1 MYQPASFPQVT
12 FSKILI
18 YRVKINQEPVIGSD
32 HFSDT
37 NVLADRLESLHH
49 PTAKLR
55 RRQIALDA
63 ATGGGQ
69 TVDLAK
75 PATTGATGAANTTA
89 TGDAGKDN
97 KAVDKGEQLATSLFE
112 GIIDMGAGLES
123 VTSLGSTTKEIVDDS
138 KKVAA
143 IIPKLKTL
151 TADLLSAAPQKTDD
165 LSKSVEQSNQAG
177 DAIAKS
183 LLAIEAKPDDA
194 NAIKAEFKTLEKSFL
209 QILKTSDGVAIA
221 AVPKLAELAKE
232 AEASE
237 RAGEAAV
244 VSGTGQDKSAG
255 EEKLAT
261 EPKPAG
267 GKPAELKPAGDKPAD
282 AKPADVKPADVKPA
296 DVKPSEVKPA
306 EVKPADAKPADAK
319 PADAKPAE
327 VKPAEPK
334 PAEDKP
340 AEVKPAEPKP
350 AEDKPAEVKPA
361 AETAPTGVDPK
372 ANEAIDNKI
381 VIPGQD

>member
-1 MYQPASFPQVT
+1 MNPSTCLLVKL
-12 FSKILI
+12 SILFALSC
-18 YRVKINQEPVIGSD
+18 QVIGSD

-123 VTSLGSTTKEIVDDS
+123 VTSLGSTTKEIVDDIEDFDGRPTERRP
-138 KKVAA
+138 AE
-143 IIPKLKTL
+143 
-151 TADLLSAAPQKTDD
+151 TDD

-267 GKPAELKPAGDKPAD
+267 GSLP
-282 AKPADVKPADVKPA
+282 
-296 DVKPSEVKPA
+296 
-306 EVKPADAKPADAK
+306 
-319 PADAKPAE
+319 
-327 VKPAEPK
+327 
-334 PAEDKP
+334 
-340 AEVKPAEPKP
+340 
-350 AEDKPAEVKPA
+350 
-361 AETAPTGVDPK
+361 
-372 ANEAIDNKI
+372 N
-381 VIPGQD
+381 

>member
-1 MYQPASFPQVT
+1 MNPSTCLLVKL
-12 FSKILI
+12 SILFALSC
-18 YRVKINQEPVIGSD
+18 QVIGSD

-183 LLAIEAKPDDA
+183 LLAIEANPMMPSD
-194 NAIKAEFKTLEKSFL
+194 AIKAEFKTLEKSFL

-255 EEKLAT
+255 EEKEA
-261 EPKPAG
+261 
-267 GKPAELKPAGDKPAD
+267 AELKPAGDKPAD

-306 EVKPADAKPADAK
+306 EVKPADAKPADAT
-319 PADAKPAE
+319 PAE
-327 VKPAEPK
+327 VKPAE
-334 PAEDKP
+334 
-340 AEVKPAEPKP
+340 
-350 AEDKPAEVKPA
+350 PA